1 MKDLEA
7 KKADIERRRQE
18 DLETTKNI
26 GEDKLKEG
34 RENTKKIVES
44 LKQRYHTTSVQG
56 IIIRIL
62 EKLID
67 FNKYSTIIDSDYLSG
82 RNASGQATWFGM
94 IISQETLDGI
104 LEGKEFEVHT
114 FIHEFIHGFTTSK
127 ISDYNIEKRG
137 LIPSFKS
144 NLTAKEKNAIEQL
157 QRIFEK
163 VKRDNPK
170 SKEYGFTNLDEFIA
184 EAFSNSS
191 FQYTLKNT
199 KAEGKKSNLFS
210 EFINAIG
217 DLLFE
222 QLERWAK
229 RFNKEIP
236 QRDTITGILEDVLAW
251 TEDLIDQNN
260 KLAYIAT
267 NEEIN
272 AKYDA
277 ELKALKQQ
285 DAKVSNQSILSTEQA
300 EQEKKKITDN
310 YNKQIQEL
318 RDKIPECGADQ
329 ALLNSLGINA
339 TAVTT

>member
-1 MKDLEA
+1 M
-7 KKADIERRRQE
+7 
-18 DLETTKNI
+18 
-26 GEDKLKEG
+26 
-34 RENTKKIVES
+34 
-44 LKQRYHTTSVQG
+44 
-56 IIIRIL
+56 
-62 EKLID
+62 
-67 FNKYSTIIDSDYLSG
+67 
-82 RNASGQATWFGM
+82 M
-94 IISQETLDGI
+94 ISQETLDGI
-104 LEGKEFEVHT
+104 LAGEEHEVHT

-127 ISDYNIEKRG
+127 IVDYNIERQG
-137 LIPSFKS
+137 LIPGFKS
-144 NLTAKEKNAIEQL
+144 KLTVKEKNAIEQL

-184 EAFSNSS
+184 EAFSNSG

-210 EFINAIG
+210 EFINAVG
-217 DLLFE
+217 DILFE

-236 QRDTITGILEDVLAW
+236 DRETITGILEDVLAW

-277 ELKALKQQ
+277 ELKALEQSTSTTQSNIEAKKADIERRRQEELIANIYTQLGDKTVSGNVTLKSVYQQ
-285 DAKVSNQSILSTEQA
+285 AGIDFAKSIGGIFSLRVTNSNKHFGNPFSSVPSEIAKGLIATKSTKESVEKYIDWVLFSNEERAKWIREQL
-300 EQEKKKITDN
+300 KSGNLKNKPIIY
-310 YNKQIQEL
+310 YN
-318 RDKIPECGADQ
+318 CF
-329 ALLNSLGINA
+329 
-339 TAVTT
+339 